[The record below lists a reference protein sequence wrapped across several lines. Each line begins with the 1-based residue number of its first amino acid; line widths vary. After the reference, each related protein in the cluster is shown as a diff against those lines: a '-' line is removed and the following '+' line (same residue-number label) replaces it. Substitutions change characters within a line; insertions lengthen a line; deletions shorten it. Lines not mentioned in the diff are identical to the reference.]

1 MFNLTLAEFV
11 NYMPWLLS
19 AMSIWQTIWAGNLN
33 RNTWVLG
40 LFNQM
45 LWLIWIILSKN
56 WGLLPMNIAMWIVYV
71 RNHRKWR
78 KQLE

>member
-1 MFNLTLAEFV
+1 LFDLTLAEFV

>member
-1 MFNLTLAEFV
+1 LFSLSISDLV
-11 NYMPWLLS
+11 SYLPWLLS
-19 AMSIWQTIWAGNLN
+19 AISIWQTVLAGNLN
-33 RNTWVLG
+33 RNAWLIG
-40 LFNQM
+40 LFNQV

-56 WGLLPMNIAMWIVYV
+56 WGLLPMNIAMWIVYI

>member
-1 MFNLTLAEFV
+1 MFDLTLAEFV